1 VEPHAERIDAAAGV
15 LADQGVATT
24 EIAPDAVPERF
35 PLLTADGV
43 ARAIHL
49 DTGGVL
55 LAGRIV
61 ELLAH
66 HLAGAGVPI
75 LSKLAATAVDPEAG
89 TVDLA
94 DGRRLEA
101 DRVVVAAGPWVGR
114 LLPAMASRVTPSR
127 QLVVYVAPP
136 ADAAAAWAEMPMVL
150 DLSPERIFY
159 VVPPVMG
166 TGMKIGDHAFS
177 MTGDP
182 DRDREPGV
190 EEARALFGL
199 ARERL
204 AGIDGY
210 HLDEAKTCFY
220 TVEPEERF
228 VVGPVGAAGLVMTGF
243 SGHGFKFGPLMGEA
257 AADVLDGSRPAEA
270 VADEVAGRSWP
281 RAAE

>member
-1 VEPHAERIDAAAGV
+1 
-15 LADQGVATT
+15 
-24 EIAPDAVPERF
+24 
-35 PLLTADGV
+35 
-43 ARAIHL
+43 
-49 DTGGVL
+49 
-55 LAGRIV
+55 
-61 ELLAH
+61 
-66 HLAGAGVPI
+66 
-75 LSKLAATAVDPEAG
+75 
-89 TVDLA
+89 
-94 DGRRLEA
+94 
-101 DRVVVAAGPWVGR
+101 
-114 LLPAMASRVTPSR
+114 
-127 QLVVYVAPP
+127 
-136 ADAAAAWAEMPMVL
+136 
-150 DLSPERIFY
+150 
-159 VVPPVMG
+159 
-166 TGMKIGDHAFS
+166 MKIGDHAFS

-228 VVGPVGAAGLVMTGF
+228 VVEPVGAAGLVMTGF